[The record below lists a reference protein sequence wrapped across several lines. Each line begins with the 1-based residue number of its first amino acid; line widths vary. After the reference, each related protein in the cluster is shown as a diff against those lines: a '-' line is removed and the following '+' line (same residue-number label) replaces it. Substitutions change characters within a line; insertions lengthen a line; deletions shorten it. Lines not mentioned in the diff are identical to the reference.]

1 MAEGGNISLEE
12 MRWYKTSTRKPVMV
26 THAFTISTEEAEDSL
41 VSVVSSRPARA
52 TTETLSKKNINKNQ

>member
-12 MRWYKTSTRKPVMV
+12 MSWYKTSTRKSVMV
-26 THAFTISTEEAEDSL
+26 THAFTTSTEEAEDSL
-41 VSVVSSRPARA
+41 VSVGSSRPAWT